1 MNPPNYLPAFLYKAY
16 FLVPEFSETLEAQG
30 IEGYFY
36 CIQVL
41 PKACE
46 GPAEEEQKMYLHSDQ
61 PQIQVSFLPFLGVQA
76 GLEKQL

>member
-1 MNPPNYLPAFLYKAY
+1 MYLYKAY

-46 GPAEEEQKMYLHSDQ
+46 GPIKEAISYKLCLKKHQRTTFCS
-61 PQIQVSFLPFLGVQA
+61 
-76 GLEKQL
+76 